1 MSKVANNI
9 FFIILV
15 NDFIEPWHL
24 VFGFTAGCMIAVL
37 VMAGT
42 SADKPP
48 KWRWMLSFVGFFV
61 ALNWIFLLANNMVG
75 LLKALGMVFDISDA
89 IMGLTVFAL
98 VNAVFFS
105 IPLYFFV

>member
-1 MSKVANNI
+1 MTAVS
-9 FFIILV
+9 LV
-15 NDFIEPWHL
+15 NEFILPWHV
-24 VFGFTAGCMIAVL
+24 VFGFAVGCMVAVV

-75 LLKALGMVFDISDA
+75 LLKVLAES
-89 IMGLTVFAL
+89 
-98 VNAVFFS
+98 S
-105 IPLYFFV
+105 R